1 MSPNRLFCTCLT
13 LILSMNIA
21 WADSEHS
28 VTVSGSGSVDVKP
41 DIARIQ
47 MSVIERNPSL
57 QDAQHAVANVTV
69 EVLKLLD
76 ELEIDRQLITTIG
89 ATVRPDYRWNRDKEQ
104 QELLGYVAER
114 SIQIELRDLDK
125 LGVLIEGAVQ
135 AGVNQVSPPVL
146 DYQERSNAYRQ
157 ALARAAEDA
166 RSNAT
171 TIARALDTKL
181 GKVIELNTLP
191 NAPGPQPMRMMQAE
205 AMAADSG
212 SQTYNAGNIHL
223 EAELTATFELVN

>member
-1 MSPNRLFCTCLT
+1 MSPNRMFCTCLL
-13 LILSMNIA
+13 LILSINIA
-21 WADSEHS
+21 WADRDRS

-47 MSVIERNPSL
+47 MSAIERNPSL

-69 EVLKLLD
+69 AVLELLD

-125 LGVLIEGAVQ
+125 LGQLIEGAVR

-146 DYQERSNAYRQ
+146 DYQERRHAYRQ

-166 RSNAT
+166 RSNAA

-223 EAELTATFELVN
+223 EAKLTATFELVN